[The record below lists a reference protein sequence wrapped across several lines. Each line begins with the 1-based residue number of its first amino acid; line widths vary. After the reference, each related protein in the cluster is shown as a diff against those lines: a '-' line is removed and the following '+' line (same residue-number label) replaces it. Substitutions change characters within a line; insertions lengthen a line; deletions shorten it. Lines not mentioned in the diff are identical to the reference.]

1 MIFKLLGSDV
11 NSRYCLLSCFILAFL
26 GTICLLSWLK
36 NLLPVDGGKAFAV
49 NGEKSKG
56 KPRGAG
62 IIFILVFAILSFLL
76 LPVDS
81 EAMIYLLMIVAAML
95 TGYLDDASSKPWGR
109 LKKGLLDFII
119 AGVCAGTYINFNGSE
134 FRILPDGGTI
144 VLHPVLFAILAI
156 LLIFVAINVVNCTD
170 GVDGLCGTVAMVS
183 LLSFYVVFNSLGK
196 KEFGILPDFASSLY
210 DALII
215 TFLLSLMGYL
225 WFNASPSRLMM
236 GDAGSRAIGVLVALL
251 SLKCG
256 MPLLF
261 IPLCLVFI
269 VDGGMGLV
277 KIILIRTFHRPMLR
291 KIRTPLHDHARKVK
305 GWSDTQTVFRL
316 AIIQV
321 AVSVLTLCVLFL

>member
-1 MIFKLLGSDV
+1 MIYKLLGSTG
-11 NSRYCLLSCFILAFL
+11 SHYCLLACFALAFL

-36 NLLPVDGGKAFAV
+36 NLLPVDGGKEFAV

-76 LPVDS
+76 LPADN
-81 EAMIYLLMIVAAML
+81 EAMIYLLMLVAAML

-109 LKKGLLDFII
+109 LKKGLLDFVI
-119 AGVCAGTYINFNGSE
+119 AGVCAGTYINFNGSS
-134 FRILPDGGTI
+134 FRLLPDGGTI
-144 VLHPVLFAILAI
+144 ELHPVLFCALAI
-156 LLIFVAINVVNCTD
+156 ILIFAAINVVNCTD
-170 GVDGLCGTVAMVS
+170 GVDGLCGTIALVS
-183 LLSFYVVFNSLGK
+183 LLSFYVVFNYLGK
-196 KEFGILPDFASSLY
+196 ESVGVISGSDAALY
-210 DALII
+210 GAMII

-236 GDAGSRAIGVLVALL
+236 GDAGSRAIGLFVALL
-251 SLKCG
+251 SLRCS
-256 MPLLF
+256 MPFLF
-261 IPLCLVFI
+261 LPLCLVFI
-269 VDGGMGLV
+269 VDGGIGLV
-277 KIILIRTFHRPMLR
+277 KIILIKLFRRPMLK

-321 AVSVLTLCVLFL
+321 AVSIPVLCALFM